1 MLRLVTAPTESPV
14 SLADLKMVVEAADF
28 TDDDAKLGLFLSG
41 AVAYV
46 AKQTSLVLAP
56 SEYRVERESWWADKL
71 EILVSPVREVV
82 SVNYLDSNGALQT
95 LATDKYRWLRTA
107 TGASIE
113 LLDLTGLPDVAERD
127 DAIQIEVG
135 AGFDIDGATGS
146 GDDAEL
152 ILPRQAR
159 NAVLMLA
166 AHWYANRE
174 AAGADMKEI
183 PFGVEALTRQIMVY
197 R

>member
-14 SLADLKMVVEAADF
+14 SLADLKMVVEAADYA
-28 TDDDAKLGLFLSG
+28 DDDAKLGLFLSG

-46 AKQTSLVLAP
+46 QKQTSLVLAP
-56 SEYRVERESWWADKL
+56 SEYRVERDSWWADKL
-71 EILVSPVREVV
+71 EILIHPVREVV
-82 SVNYLDSNGALQT
+82 SVKYFDPDGALQT

-107 TGASIE
+107 SGASVE
-113 LLDLTGLPDVAERD
+113 LLDLTGLPAVAERD
-127 DAIQIEVG
+127 DAIQIEVE
-135 AGFDIDGATGS
+135 AGFDIDGTTGS

-152 ILPRQAR
+152 IMPRQAR

-174 AAGADMKEI
+174 AAGSDMKEI